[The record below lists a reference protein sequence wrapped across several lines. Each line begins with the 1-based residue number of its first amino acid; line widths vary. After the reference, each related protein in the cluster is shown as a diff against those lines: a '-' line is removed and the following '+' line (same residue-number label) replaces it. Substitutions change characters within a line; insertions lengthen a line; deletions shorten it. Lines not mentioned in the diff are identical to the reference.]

1 MQSNPVSTQGNVG
14 LGTKSEVRFD
24 VRVATVVF
32 RIVRGELSVGLPI
45 ASRGDGT
52 TARSVPIVAPNAG
65 VEGLGLTTAAQLA
78 ASRAV
83 SAREIVRVSPAGVRA
98 LRTTEGAPSA
108 DTQSI
113 YLVSWAIARPVATT
127 AGTAQSV
134 EAEESFVPIPALSST
149 VSLDDTSRAL
159 VGCAFAAFLD
169 ATLADALTRR
179 LLPRHVLFRKTDGF
193 DGRSPYETIIGADQS
208 ESRPTDDGPATP
220 IFVGLLP
227 DPFPLSSLREFYEH
241 LLGAPL
247 DRGNF
252 RRQFQEII
260 AQGPVKALPIYER
273 GVPHRA
279 GQLFTFDRSAW
290 SRFASK
296 A

>member
-1 MQSNPVSTQGNVG
+1 MQSIPVTTQEHIG
-14 LGTKSEVRFD
+14 LGTRFD

-45 ASRGDGT
+45 TRTADGSSVRG
-52 TARSVPIVAPNAG
+52 VPTVMPNAT
-65 VEGLGLTTAAQLA
+65 VEGLGLGTAAQLA
-78 ASRAV
+78 AARAV
-83 SAREIVRVSPAGVRA
+83 ASREIVRISPAGARAVRT
-98 LRTTEGAPSA
+98 REGEASA

-113 YLVSWAIARPVATT
+113 YLVSWGIARPVSLT
-127 AGTAQSV
+127 APAAQSV
-134 EAEESFVPIPALSST
+134 EAEESFVPIP
-149 VSLDDTSRAL
+149 SLGKDVEIDATARTLIA
-159 VGCAFAAFLD
+159 CAFEAFLD

-193 DGRSPYETIIGADQS
+193 AGRSPYESIIATD
-208 ESRPTDDGPATP
+208 RPEARAAEDGPATP

-227 DPFPLSSLREFYEH
+227 DPFPLSSLRDFYEN

-260 AQGPVKALPIYER
+260 AQGPVKALPIFER

-279 GQLFTFDRSAW
+279 GQLFTFDRAAW
-290 SRFASK
+290 VRFATNG
-296 A
+296 

>member
-1 MQSNPVSTQGNVG
+1 MHPIPVSTQGHVG
-14 LGTKSEVRFD
+14 LGTRFD
-24 VRVATVVF
+24 VRVAAVVF

-45 ASRGDGT
+45 TRQPDGSAT
-52 TARSVPIVAPNAG
+52 RCVPTVAPNAL
-65 VEGLGLTTAAQLA
+65 VEGLGLTTSAQLA

-83 SAREIVRVSPAGVRA
+83 SSREIVRVSSAGVRA
-98 LRTTEGAPSA
+98 LRTGEGAASA
-108 DTQSI
+108 DSQSVF
-113 YLVSWAIARPVATT
+113 LVSWAIARPIAAA

-134 EAEESFVPIPALSST
+134 EAEENFVPIPMLGTAVT
-149 VSLDDTSRAL
+149 LDDVTRELIA
-159 VGCAFAAFLD
+159 CAFEAFLD

-193 DGRSPYETIIGADQS
+193 AGRSPYEPMLGAERTEAQAGEDS
-208 ESRPTDDGPATP
+208 PEAP

-260 AQGPVKALPIYER
+260 AQGPVKALPIFER

-290 SRFASK
+290 GRFAAK

>member
-1 MQSNPVSTQGNVG
+1 MQSSPVSTQGNVG
-14 LGTKSEVRFD
+14 LGTKFD

-45 ASRGDGT
+45 SNRGDGT
-52 TARSVPIVAPNAG
+52 TARSVPTVAPNPT

-83 SAREIVRVSPAGVRA
+83 SSREIVRVSQAGVRA
-98 LRTTEGAPSA
+98 LRTGEGAASA
-108 DTQSI
+108 DSQSI

-127 AGTAQSV
+127 AGTAQAV
-134 EAEESFVPIPALSST
+134 EAEESFVPIPALSTT

-193 DGRSPYETIIGADQS
+193 DGRSPYESIIGADAADA
-208 ESRPTDDGPATP
+208 RPTEDGPATP

-247 DRGNF
+247 DRAAAVRGSDV
-252 RRQFQEII
+252 RR
-260 AQGPVKALPIYER
+260 L
-273 GVPHRA
+273 
-279 GQLFTFDRSAW
+279 
-290 SRFASK
+290 
-296 A
+296 

>member
-1 MQSNPVSTQGNVG
+1 MPT
-14 LGTKSEVRFD
+14 
-24 VRVATVVF
+24 
-32 RIVRGELSVGLPI
+32 
-45 ASRGDGT
+45 
-52 TARSVPIVAPNAG
+52 VAPNPT

-83 SAREIVRVSPAGVRA
+83 SSREIVRVSQAGVRA
-98 LRTTEGAPSA
+98 LRTGEGAASA
-108 DTQSI
+108 DSQSI
-113 YLVSWAIARPVATT
+113 YLVSWAIARPVTAT
-127 AGTAQSV
+127 AGTAQAV
-134 EAEESFVPIPALSST
+134 EAEESFVPIPALSTT

-193 DGRSPYETIIGADQS
+193 DGRSPYESIIGADAADA
-208 ESRPTDDGPATP
+208 RPTEDGPATP

-252 RRQFQEII
+252 RRQFQDII
-260 AQGPVKALPIYER
+260 AQGPVQALPIFER

-290 SRFASK
+290 SRFAAK

>member
-1 MQSNPVSTQGNVG
+1 MQSIPVTTQGNVD
-14 LGTKSEVRFD
+14 LGKRSDVRFD

-45 ASRGDGT
+45 TGRGDGT
-52 TARSVPIVAPNAG
+52 TNRSVPTVAPNAG
-65 VEGLGLTTAAQLA
+65 VEGFGLTTAAQLA

-83 SAREIVRVSPAGVRA
+83 SSREIVRVSPAGVRA
-98 LRTTEGAPSA
+98 LRTAEGTPSA
-108 DTQSI
+108 DTQSL
-113 YLVSWAIARPVATT
+113 YLVSWAIARPVAAT
-127 AGTAQSV
+127 AGAAQSV
-134 EAEESFVPIPALSST
+134 EAEESFVPITALSST
-149 VSLDDTSRAL
+149 VALDDTSRAL
-159 VGCAFAAFLD
+159 VGCAFAAFID

-193 DGRSPYETIIGADQS
+193 DGRSPYESIIGADAADT
-208 ESRPTDDGPATP
+208 RPTEDGPATP

-252 RRQFQEII
+252 RRQFQDII

-279 GQLFTFDRSAW
+279 GQLFTFDRTAW
-290 SRFASK
+290 SRFATK